1 MTYQETLDYLFSQ
14 LPMYQR
20 VGPVAMKKD
29 LGNTL
34 ALCKHLGNPESQ
46 FKSVHIAGTN
56 GKGSVAHM
64 IASVCQEAGLKV
76 GLYTSPHLVDF
87 RERIKINGAMIPESF
102 VIDFTEKIRSTITDI
117 QPSFFELT
125 VAMAFDYFAQQQVDL
140 AIIETGLGGLLDST
154 NVVSPLISVIT
165 NIGYDHTDMLGE
177 TLGEIAGE
185 KAGIIKAGVPSV
197 VGKRHT
203 ETDPVFMKKAAVVG
217 SDLSFAEDL
226 NLPNY
231 TSDLT
236 GSYQVENVRTVAA
249 ALNILNHPQITEHHI
264 IDGLKHVV
272 QNTGLAGR
280 WQIIQHQP
288 KVICDTGHNKDGL
301 TRIIEQLQSEDFR
314 KLHIVFGQ
322 VGGKKTEETI
332 ELLPVE
338 AEYYLSAPSVIRG
351 LPVGQLAELFK
362 QEALSYK
369 TFDSVQEAYS
379 AALQNA
385 EDTDLIFVGGS
396 TFVVADFLAFIQ
408 SK

>member
-369 TFDSVQEAYS
+369 TFDSVQDAYS

>member
-1 MTYQETLDYLFSQ
+1 
-14 LPMYQR
+14 MYQR
-20 VGPVAMKKD
+20 VGPAAMKKD

-46 FKSVHIAGTN
+46 FKSIHIAGTN

-64 IASVCQEAGLKV
+64 LASVCQEAGLKV

-87 RERIKINGAMIPESF
+87 RERIKINGAMVPESF
-102 VIDFTEKIRSTITDI
+102 VIDFTEKIQSTITDI

-125 VAMAFDYFAQQQVDL
+125 VAMAFDYFAKQQVDIT
-140 AIIETGLGGLLDST
+140 IIETGLGGRLDST
-154 NVVSPLISVIT
+154 NVITPLISVIT

-197 VGKRHT
+197 VGKRNT
-203 ETDPVFMKKAAVVG
+203 ETDTVFMKKATAVG

-249 ALNILNHPQITEHHI
+249 ALNILNHPQITEQHI
-264 IDGLKHVV
+264 IDGIKHVV

-280 WQIIQHQP
+280 WQVIQHQP

-301 TRIIEQLQSEDFR
+301 TRIIEQLESETYN

-332 ELLPVE
+332 ELLPRE
-338 AEYYLSAPSVIRG
+338 AEYYLCAPSVIRG
-351 LPVGQLAELFK
+351 LPVGQLAELFM
-362 QEALSYK
+362 QEALSYR
-369 TFDSVQEAYS
+369 TFNSVKDAYS

-385 EDTDLIFVGGS
+385 EHTDIILAGGS

>member
-20 VGPVAMKKD
+20 LGPVAMKKD

-34 ALCKHLGNPESQ
+34 ALCKHLGNPETK

-64 IASVCQEAGLKV
+64 MASVCQEAGLKA

-87 RERIKINGAMIPESF
+87 RERIKINGVMVSESF

-125 VAMAFDYFAQQQVDL
+125 VAMAFDYFAQEQVDV
-140 AIIETGLGGLLDST
+140 AIIETGLGGRLDST
-154 NVVSPLISVIT
+154 NVITPLISVIT

-177 TLGEIAGE
+177 TLEEIAGE
-185 KAGIIKAGVPSV
+185 KAGIIKASVPSV

-203 ETDPVFMKKAAVVG
+203 ETDPVFMQKAAVVG
-217 SDLSFAEDL
+217 SNLSFAEDL
-226 NLPNY
+226 NLPHY

-236 GSYQVENVRTVAA
+236 GSYQVENVRTVVA
-249 ALNILNHPQITEHHI
+249 ALKILNHPQISEQHI
-264 IDGLKHVV
+264 TDGLKHVV

-332 ELLPVE
+332 ELLPRE
-338 AEYYLSAPSVIRG
+338 AEYYLCAPSVIRG
-351 LPVGQLAELFK
+351 LPVGQLAELFE
-362 QEALSYK
+362 QESLFYK
-369 TFDSVQEAYS
+369 TFDSVQDAYS

-385 EDTDLIFVGGS
+385 ENTDLIFVGGS
-396 TFVVADFLAFIQ
+396 TFVVADFLAFIK

>member
-46 FKSVHIAGTN
+46 FKSVQIAGTN

-140 AIIETGLGGLLDST
+140 AIIETGLGGRLDST

-177 TLGEIAGE
+177 TLEEIAGE

-332 ELLPVE
+332 ELLPLE
-338 AEYYLSAPSVIRG
+338 AEYYLCAPSVIRG

-396 TFVVADFLAFIQ
+396 TFVVADFLALIQ

>member
-1 MTYQETLDYLFSQ
+1 
-14 LPMYQR
+14 MYQR
-20 VGPVAMKKD
+20 VGPAAMKKD

-46 FKSVHIAGTN
+46 FKSIHIAGTN

-64 IASVCQEAGLKV
+64 LASVCQEAGLKV

-87 RERIKINGAMIPESF
+87 RERIKINGAMVPESF
-102 VIDFTEKIRSTITDI
+102 VIDFTEKIQSTITDI

-125 VAMAFDYFAQQQVDL
+125 VAMAFDYFAKQQIDIT
-140 AIIETGLGGLLDST
+140 IIETGLGGRLDST
-154 NVVSPLISVIT
+154 NVITPLISVIT

-197 VGKRHT
+197 VGKRNT
-203 ETDPVFMKKAAVVG
+203 ETDTVFMKKATAVG

-249 ALNILNHPQITEHHI
+249 ALNILNHPQITEQHI

-280 WQIIQHQP
+280 WQVIQHQP

-301 TRIIEQLQSEDFR
+301 TRIIEQLESETYN

-332 ELLPVE
+332 ELLPRE
-338 AEYYLSAPSVIRG
+338 ADYYLCAPSVIRG
-351 LPVGQLAELFK
+351 LPVGQLAELFM

-369 TFDSVQEAYS
+369 TFNSVKDAYS

-385 EDTDLIFVGGS
+385 EHTDLIFVGGS

>member
-1 MTYQETLDYLFSQ
+1 
-14 LPMYQR
+14 MYQR

-34 ALCKHLGNPESQ
+34 ALCKHLGNPEAM

-87 RERIKINGAMIPESF
+87 RERIKINGAMVPESF
-102 VIDFTEKIRSTITDI
+102 VVDFTEKIRSTITDI

-125 VAMAFDYFAQQQVDL
+125 VAMAFDYFAQQQVDI
-140 AIIETGLGGLLDST
+140 AIIETGLGGRLDST
-154 NVVSPLISVIT
+154 NVISPLISVIT

-197 VGKRHT
+197 VGKRHP
-203 ETDPVFMKKAAVVG
+203 ETDSVFIEKSESVG
-217 SDLSFAEDL
+217 SNLSFAEDL
-226 NLPNY
+226 ELPSY
-231 TSDLT
+231 ASDLT
-236 GSYQVENVRTVAA
+236 GSYQLENIRTTVAA
-249 ALNILNHPQITEHHI
+249 ITILNNPQIKDLHI
-264 IDGLKHVV
+264 SDGLQQVV
-272 QNTGLAGR
+272 RNTGLAGR
-280 WQIIQHQP
+280 WQVIQHLP

-332 ELLPVE
+332 ELLPRE
-338 AEYYLSAPSVIRG
+338 AEYYLCAPSVIRG
-351 LPVGQLAELFK
+351 LPVSQLAELFK

-369 TFDSVQEAYS
+369 TFDSVPDAYS

-385 EDTDLIFVGGS
+385 EDSDLIFVGGS

>member
-1 MTYQETLDYLFSQ
+1 
-14 LPMYQR
+14 MYQR
-20 VGPVAMKKD
+20 VGPAAMKKD

-46 FKSVHIAGTN
+46 FKSIHIAGTN

-64 IASVCQEAGLKV
+64 LASVCQEAGLKV

-87 RERIKINGAMIPESF
+87 RERIKINGAMVPESF
-102 VIDFTEKIRSTITDI
+102 VIDFTEKIQSTITDI

-125 VAMAFDYFAQQQVDL
+125 VAMAFDYFAKQQVDIT
-140 AIIETGLGGLLDST
+140 IIETGLGGRLDST
-154 NVVSPLISVIT
+154 NVITPLISVIT

-197 VGKRHT
+197 VGKRNT
-203 ETDPVFMKKAAVVG
+203 ETDPVFMKKATAVG

-249 ALNILNHPQITEHHI
+249 ALNILNHPQITEQHI

-280 WQIIQHQP
+280 WQVIQHQP

-301 TRIIEQLQSEDFR
+301 TRIIEQLESETYN

-332 ELLPVE
+332 ELLPRE
-338 AEYYLSAPSVIRG
+338 AEYYLCAPSVIRG
-351 LPVGQLAELFK
+351 LPVGQLAELFM

-369 TFDSVQEAYS
+369 TFNSVKDAYS

-385 EDTDLIFVGGS
+385 EHTDLIFVGGS

>member
-1 MTYQETLDYLFSQ
+1 
-14 LPMYQR
+14 MYQR
-20 VGPVAMKKD
+20 VGPAAMKKD

-46 FKSVHIAGTN
+46 FKSIHIAGTN

-64 IASVCQEAGLKV
+64 LASVCQEAGLKV

-87 RERIKINGAMIPESF
+87 RERIKINGAMVPESF
-102 VIDFTEKIRSTITDI
+102 VIDFTEKIQSTITDI

-125 VAMAFDYFAQQQVDL
+125 VAMAFDYFAQQQVDI
-140 AIIETGLGGLLDST
+140 AIIETGLGGRLDST
-154 NVVSPLISVIT
+154 NVITPLISVIT

-197 VGKRHT
+197 VGKRHP
-203 ETDPVFMKKAAVVG
+203 ETDTVFIKKSESVG
-217 SDLSFAEDL
+217 SNLCFAEDL
-226 NLPNY
+226 DLPLY
-231 TSDLT
+231 ASDLT
-236 GSYQVENVRTVAA
+236 GSYQLENIRTTVAA
-249 ALNILNHPQITEHHI
+249 SKTLNHPQIKGQHI
-264 IDGLKHVV
+264 SDGLQHVV

-280 WQIIQHQP
+280 WQVIQHQP

-301 TRIIEQLQSEDFR
+301 TRIIEQLESETYN

-332 ELLPVE
+332 ELLPRE
-338 AEYYLSAPSVIRG
+338 AEYYLCAPSVIRG

-369 TFDSVQEAYS
+369 TFNSVQDAYS

-385 EDTDLIFVGGS
+385 VETDLIFVGGS
-396 TFVVADFLAFIQ
+396 TFVVADLLAFIQ

>member
-1 MTYQETLDYLFSQ
+1 
-14 LPMYQR
+14 MYQR
-20 VGPVAMKKD
+20 VGPLAMKKD

-34 ALCKHLGNPESQ
+34 ALCEHLGNPETK

-64 IASVCQEAGLKV
+64 MASVCQEAGLKV

-87 RERIKINGAMIPESF
+87 RERIKINGVMVSESF

-125 VAMAFDYFAQQQVDL
+125 VAMAFDYFAQQQVDV
-140 AIIETGLGGLLDST
+140 AIIETGLGGRLDST
-154 NVVSPLISVIT
+154 NVITPLISVIT

-177 TLGEIAGE
+177 TLKEIAGE
-185 KAGIIKAGVPSV
+185 KAGIIKASVPSV

-203 ETDPVFMKKAAVVG
+203 ETDPLFMKKAAAAG
-217 SDLSFAEDL
+217 SNLSFAEDL
-226 NLPNY
+226 DLPNY

-236 GSYQVENVRTVAA
+236 GSYQVENVRTVVAA
-249 ALNILNHPQITEHHI
+249 FNILNHPQISEKHI
-264 IDGLKHVV
+264 TDGLKHVV

-332 ELLPVE
+332 ELLPRQ
-338 AEYYLSAPSVIRG
+338 AEYYLCAPSVIRG
-351 LPVGQLAELFK
+351 LPVGQLAELFE
-362 QEALSYK
+362 QEALSYR

-385 EDTDLIFVGGS
+385 ENTDLIFVGGS
-396 TFVVADFLAFIQ
+396 TFVVADLLAFIQ